1 MLDNSVLLGLL
12 LVEMWYVRVIEF
24 GVVGDLV
31 LGLCIFIDTRWV

>member
-12 LVEMWYVRVIEF
+12 LVEMWYVRVTEF
-24 GVVGDLV
+24 GMVGGLV